1 MKLHE
6 LQILLFNCM
15 PQRDPRL
22 LLPRLLNTCSD
33 HGNPWSTPSLD
44 LKMQILSRTAARLA
58 LFWHCVSGVHF
69 HKAIFVPSQS
79 AFNQVGSHSPPA
91 DGPPVDLSWQ
101 RTLQR
106 AWESLHGGDKGTALL
121 LHMHGYP
128 VHGSARFAA
137 DKKVSHF
144 CFMCVPNDRTFP
156 V

>member
-58 LFWHCVSGVHF
+58 LFLALRFRCPLPQGHLRPEPVCVQPGGLPLAAGGRPSGGSF
-69 HKAIFVPSQS
+69 MAEDAPES
-79 AFNQVGSHSPPA
+79 VGEPPRRRQRYRPLA
-91 DGPPVDLSWQ
+91 SYAWLPCSWVCSIRRRQKGLSF
-101 RTLQR
+101 
-106 AWESLHGGDKGTALL
+106 L
-121 LHMHGYP
+121 LH
-128 VHGSARFAA
+128 VRAER
-137 DKKVSHF
+137 
-144 CFMCVPNDRTFP
+144 
-156 V
+156 